1 MPFAASSFPSQ
12 QSFSMPLAS
21 RKRKASLEPRSG
33 ADDAGNSNTRRDQRT
48 AKDGARAPS
57 TSPALLSDVWLLRAR
72 PFDGDVRS
80 KEATDLKAY
89 LVGGKTYVVGS
100 NAKVADVVV
109 KEDKT
114 VSRTHATLR
123 VVAGC
128 EDDSGG
134 RMDGR
139 LRSKQSKQSKRSDEN
154 TVMGGAEGDSA
165 YVEVVD
171 TSSHGRTYLSS
182 DMRGILKAQ
191 RMRDN
196 NGEGSA
202 RAHHGYFLML
212 GQMSPFRLTRLQ
224 MGVCLSGE
232 ASSSVKLAIRSLGM
246 REVEASE
253 RMRSVARMTWVVVGD
268 VSTSEQGSSAVIDVR
283 DEVLLGMVLGVP
295 VVTGEWARA
304 WLEEGRA
311 ATSAPREADYG
322 VSVISRI
329 GTVIETVGFERE
341 KVVERLSGL
350 LGGYRL
356 GCVAG
361 DVSGALVAAARGLGL
376 AVDVVEGR
384 DGIEDWV
391 LGCSETPLMVLRK
404 QGDVRL
410 LPQPACGFCL
420 LEDLR
425 LALLDGDTGGL
436 VRRVG
441 ERAPSKS
448 SKGGYQSA
456 DDAIVTKPHEE
467 GDGWH
472 TAFGH
477 SPPGS
482 RGAED
487 TEIDEDFEA
496 HPIYTT
502 EAPVIVKGRGIKSKK
517 FTKKHR
523 GPEAAN
529 RMVIQVI
536 GDRREGCQDEK
547 AWEEIEQERQ
557 AMMEAFDKQGLVVG
571 AKKKAPRRR
580 S

>member
-224 MGVCLSGE
+224 MG
-232 ASSSVKLAIRSLGM
+232 
-246 REVEASE
+246 
-253 RMRSVARMTWVVVGD
+253 
-268 VSTSEQGSSAVIDVR
+268 
-283 DEVLLGMVLGVP
+283 
-295 VVTGEWARA
+295 
-304 WLEEGRA
+304 
-311 ATSAPREADYG
+311 G
-322 VSVISRI
+322 VSEWGSVEF
-329 GTVIETVGFERE
+329 GETGDS
-341 KVVERLSGL
+341 LAGYA
-350 LGGYRL
+350 GG
-356 GCVAG
+356 
-361 DVSGALVAAARGLGL
+361 
-376 AVDVVEGR
+376 
-384 DGIEDWV
+384 
-391 LGCSETPLMVLRK
+391 
-404 QGDVRL
+404 
-410 LPQPACGFCL
+410 
-420 LEDLR
+420 
-425 LALLDGDTGGL
+425 
-436 VRRVG
+436 
-441 ERAPSKS
+441 
-448 SKGGYQSA
+448 
-456 DDAIVTKPHEE
+456 
-467 GDGWH
+467 
-472 TAFGH
+472 
-477 SPPGS
+477 
-482 RGAED
+482 
-487 TEIDEDFEA
+487 
-496 HPIYTT
+496 
-502 EAPVIVKGRGIKSKK
+502 
-517 FTKKHR
+517 
-523 GPEAAN
+523 
-529 RMVIQVI
+529 
-536 GDRREGCQDEK
+536 
-547 AWEEIEQERQ
+547 
-557 AMMEAFDKQGLVVG
+557 
-571 AKKKAPRRR
+571 
-580 S
+580 